1 MAGIQHLK
9 LRIECNGDVRVRHL
23 RPKEALS
30 VGLGPD
36 NDIVLFGSG
45 FPKKMNMFVPN
56 GNGYELR
63 LLDGCRGEVVQENT
77 RLNFTDLLSQGLLP
91 KRDGYP
97 YISLTPGKVGYVHLH
112 DIRIDFAFDNAP
124 AEMLD
129 FSGFS
134 PARAFLKNLK
144 EDGLFRSILAGL
156 LVLNTGASYWLSTIP
171 FEPPKQDMPMEQI
184 VRRISK
190 FIPKAEEPPPPAPQ
204 LAQATTAKT
213 GAEEKKEEKEEDK
226 GAEDG
231 STKERE
237 GKRNQGYGE
246 KKENPGQGVNLE
258 EMAALALLT
267 GSGASDNAS
276 NVIDGLLDQG
286 LATQLTSV
294 TTNTKLTAGGRA
306 KSGGSGA
313 DPNDI
318 LAASLIGEGEG
329 GGGAKID
336 EILAGD
342 VGSQKKVKLEKAAR
356 VKVETMSKTGGSQEA
371 LGARSEESL
380 RSVLMK
386 NMGRL
391 QYIYN
396 KYLKTNPEIGGK
408 VQVEITINADGTVAK
423 AVVLSSE
430 IPIAELQN
438 EIIDAIKRWKYD
450 VIASGSLTVVCP
462 IVFYKV

>member
-1 MAGIQHLK
+1 
-9 LRIECNGDVRVRHL
+9 
-23 RPKEALS
+23 
-30 VGLGPD
+30 
-36 NDIVLFGSG
+36 
-45 FPKKMNMFVPN
+45 
-56 GNGYELR
+56 
-63 LLDGCRGEVVQENT
+63 
-77 RLNFTDLLSQGLLP
+77 
-91 KRDGYP
+91 
-97 YISLTPGKVGYVHLH
+97 
-112 DIRIDFAFDNAP
+112 
-124 AEMLD
+124 
-129 FSGFS
+129 
-134 PARAFLKNLK
+134 
-144 EDGLFRSILAGL
+144 
-156 LVLNTGASYWLSTIP
+156 
-171 FEPPKQDMPMEQI
+171 MPMEQI

-396 KYLKTNPEIGGK
+396 KYLKTNPDIGGK